1 MRFQPDA
8 LLRRAALLLAGL
20 FLTFLWGCAAQ
31 PSAAETEARGRVRFE
46 DTAEGARAILSESIL
61 FETGKTTFANAAE
74 PVLDVLKPA
83 FDKARGKIIVEGH
96 TDGIG
101 TDAANKRLSQERAE
115 KVRAAIVARQ
125 VPPNRV
131 EAKGLGKDKPR
142 VTPEVSD
149 QDRQLN
155 RRAEILFPG
164 ETVDSLGGREIE
176 GKADSVL
183 GQLSK
188 ALSQVKDDA
197 KGAFEKL
204 RDTFRSDSSI
214 ASKPWSHCASSCN
227 LLSAM
232 RRARAC
238 SGESSLATC
247 TGTFASLSDLAA
259 LSRVWPAMITPCAST
274 TMGTRK
280 PNSRMLE
287 ATASTAASF
296 WRGFFS

>member
-1 MRFQPDA
+1 MSIA
-8 LLRRAALLLAGL
+8 LTPPPRGLAVALMLLVVS
-20 FLTFLWGCAAQ
+20 TLWGCAAPQ
-31 PSAAETEARGRVRFE
+31 PSAAEVEARQRVRFE
-46 DTAEGARAILSESIL
+46 DSPDGARAILSESIL
-61 FETGKTTFANAAE
+61 FEFGKTTFANAAE

-83 FDKARGKIIVEGH
+83 FTKARGKIIVEGH

-176 GKADSVL
+176 GKADTVL
-183 GQLSK
+183 AQLSK
-188 ALSQVKDDA
+188 ALGQMKEGVKDAAVQARDGA
-197 KGAFEKL
+197 KGLFDQL
-204 RDTFRSDSSI
+204 RDKFKSDGG
-214 ASKPWSHCASSCN
+214 SKP
-227 LLSAM
+227 
-232 RRARAC
+232 
-238 SGESSLATC
+238 
-247 TGTFASLSDLAA
+247 
-259 LSRVWPAMITPCAST
+259 
-274 TMGTRK
+274 
-280 PNSRMLE
+280 
-287 ATASTAASF
+287 
-296 WRGFFS
+296 